1 MKLHVF
7 TLVTACTIEEQE
19 QSMWVLEMVDTSS
32 RPAFRYIEVAPCGE
46 ANMFLPIIISSTY
59 TSWFNYPY
67 RMHTVYIIWSAVP
80 AKYATQAC
88 DNLTASISGLGA
100 SDQARN
106 NEWYHVAW
114 QILDAVLH
122 NANNEEY
129 IVVFSEKAIQYC
141 AWQSKSR

>member
-1 MKLHVF
+1 MQHKH
-7 TLVTACTIEEQE
+7 AC
-19 QSMWVLEMVDTSS
+19 
-32 RPAFRYIEVAPCGE
+32 
-46 ANMFLPIIISSTY
+46 N
-59 TSWFNYPY
+59 
-67 RMHTVYIIWSAVP
+67 
-80 AKYATQAC
+80 
-88 DNLTASISGLGA
+88 NLTVSISGLKA